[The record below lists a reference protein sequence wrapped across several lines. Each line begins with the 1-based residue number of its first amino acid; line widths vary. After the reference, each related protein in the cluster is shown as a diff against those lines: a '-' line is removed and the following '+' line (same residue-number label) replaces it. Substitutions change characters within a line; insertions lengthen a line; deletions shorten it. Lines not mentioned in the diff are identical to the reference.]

1 MVSRRSRMARVSIVA
16 VASALLSAAGGAA
29 YPYLI
34 LYLHFDAHLATPVA
48 GLVVGSEGVAT
59 LVGALVGGALIDRF
73 GARKVAAG
81 GSLVDGVGALLLLS
95 ARSLPEF
102 FLASIVF
109 GFSNVR
115 YPARNLAVAASL
127 PKDLPVGKYF
137 SYEYMLVNAGFATG
151 VLTGGL
157 LIHLADPSSYRHLL
171 LAVAVACLVATLA
184 YTLLP
189 AARPGATHEVDPT
202 YREALRDP
210 ALVRYLGFSF
220 MLSFVSYASFD
231 TGLAAL
237 VGIALHQSTRV
248 VAVGMVTDP
257 IVIVLGQ
264 RPIYALV
271 TRLGMRRTV
280 ILTTWCFGASWL
292 VLLVLFLGR
301 GQLYDEIIVA
311 VFALVFALGEM
322 AFSPV
327 RTPLLLALA
336 PERLRGRYSGLGQ
349 FARASANVVAPV
361 VATEAIGH
369 RAGAAWLPGLA
380 VLAGGAGLL
389 GTSVVHRIPAAPGEE
404 PSAHPSD

>member
-1 MVSRRSRMARVSIVA
+1 VVSPRSRLVRVSLVA
-16 VASALLSAAGGAA
+16 AASALLSAAGGAA

-59 LVGALVGGALIDRF
+59 LAGALLGGALIDRF

-81 GSLVDGVGALLLLS
+81 GSLVDGMGALLLLA

-102 FLASIVF
+102 FVASIVF

-115 YPARNLAVAASL
+115 YPARNLAVAAAL
-127 PKDLPVGKYF
+127 PEHLPVGKYF
-137 SYEYMLVNAGFATG
+137 SYEYMLVNAGFAIG

-157 LIHLADPSSYRHLL
+157 LIHLADPATYRHLL
-171 LAVAVACLVATLA
+171 IAVAGACLIATLA

-189 AARPGATHEVDPT
+189 AARRQGAHEVDPT

-220 MLSFVSYASFD
+220 LLSFVSYASFD

-264 RPIYALV
+264 RPMYALS
-271 TRLGMRRTV
+271 TRLGLRRTV
-280 ILTTWCFGASWL
+280 VLTTWCFGASWL
-292 VLLVLFLGR
+292 VLLLTFLGH
-301 GQLYDEIIVA
+301 GQLYYELVVA
-311 VFALVFALGEM
+311 FFAVVFALGEM

-349 FARASANVVAPV
+349 FARASANIVAPV

-380 VLAGGAGLL
+380 VLAGGAGWL
-389 GTSVVHRIPAAPGEE
+389 GTSVVHRIPSPTTE
-404 PSAHPSD
+404 